1 MITERN
7 EMKHFVAAYNI
18 EAFTPIAEFKSMM
31 DEFLRTLKDT
41 PPAKGQERVLVAG
54 QPEYEIE
61 SDRLSNGIPLQ
72 TEVIQWFREICK
84 ELNVQYTL

>member
-7 EMKHFVAAYNI
+7 DMKHFVAAYNI

-31 DEFLRTLKDT
+31 DEFLQSLKNT

-54 QPEYEIE
+54 QPEFEIE
-61 SDRLSNGIPLQ
+61 CERLSNGIPLHF
-72 TEVIQWFREICK
+72 EVIQWFKQICK
-84 ELNVQYTL
+84 DLNVQYTL